1 MPQPNHHT
9 SGNLRSIV
17 AMLVA
22 VGFFALMDA
31 VLKLLSARYPV
42 LQIAALRGMT
52 ALPLVLLYIT
62 WRGAWGTVW
71 RVRWPLHVLRGVLGI
86 AMLSLFTLG
95 VRELPLSATYTLFFI
110 APLLITVLSVPVLKE
125 RVPTAHWWAVAIGFV
140 GVLVALRPSGDD
152 LQAGLVTPGGL
163 AVLGA
168 ALCYAVAAVVG
179 RLASRTDSSE
189 SMVLWMM
196 VMMALGA
203 GAWAAPD
210 WVAIR
215 SADVALLL
223 ALAVTGFGGQL
234 AITEAFRHGQA
245 SAVAPFEYS
254 ALAWGLGLDWLIW
267 QSLPAAHTW
276 LGAAIIVGSGLYLV
290 RREKRITEAHAH
302 AEHLSPFRPDHAGV
316 GQYRVQRHIVNFG
329 LQLGQVGKVV
339 AQADGEGFG
348 LQAGQGA
355 VVKAAAVAQPVAA
368 RPKAHTRHKNQ
379 GGFHNFGVFG
389 FGDAKG
395 VFFHGAAG
403 VPGVEGEGFVHLVD
417 HRQGNAAVAL
427 GALGV
432 FFKARFLPAKQG
444 GQGVKFAFDGPVGA
458 NDGVGPF
465 DQPHPH
471 DALQQLVAPS
481 LVG

>member
-125 RVPTAHWWAVAIGFV
+125 RVPAAHGWAVVVGFL

-203 GAWAAPD
+203 GAWVAPD

-215 SADVALLL
+215 SADAALLL

-267 QSLPAAHTW
+267 KSLPAAHTW

-302 AEHLSPFRPDHAGV
+302 AEHP
-316 GQYRVQRHIVNFG
+316 
-329 LQLGQVGKVV
+329 
-339 AQADGEGFG
+339 
-348 LQAGQGA
+348 
-355 VVKAAAVAQPVAA
+355 
-368 RPKAHTRHKNQ
+368 
-379 GGFHNFGVFG
+379 
-389 FGDAKG
+389 
-395 VFFHGAAG
+395 
-403 VPGVEGEGFVHLVD
+403 
-417 HRQGNAAVAL
+417 
-427 GALGV
+427 
-432 FFKARFLPAKQG
+432 
-444 GQGVKFAFDGPVGA
+444 
-458 NDGVGPF
+458 
-465 DQPHPH
+465 
-471 DALQQLVAPS
+471 
-481 LVG
+481 

>member
-125 RVPTAHWWAVAIGFV
+125 RVPAAHGWAVVVGFL
-140 GVLVALRPSGDD
+140 GVLVALRPSGND

-203 GAWAAPD
+203 GAWVAPD

-215 SADVALLL
+215 SADAALLL

-302 AEHLSPFRPDHAGV
+302 AEHP
-316 GQYRVQRHIVNFG
+316 
-329 LQLGQVGKVV
+329 
-339 AQADGEGFG
+339 
-348 LQAGQGA
+348 
-355 VVKAAAVAQPVAA
+355 
-368 RPKAHTRHKNQ
+368 
-379 GGFHNFGVFG
+379 
-389 FGDAKG
+389 
-395 VFFHGAAG
+395 
-403 VPGVEGEGFVHLVD
+403 
-417 HRQGNAAVAL
+417 
-427 GALGV
+427 
-432 FFKARFLPAKQG
+432 
-444 GQGVKFAFDGPVGA
+444 
-458 NDGVGPF
+458 
-465 DQPHPH
+465 
-471 DALQQLVAPS
+471 
-481 LVG
+481 